1 MEKPYLIQA
10 DYIRDNPFAEKHTYK
25 IYHDGSHPVATRM
38 VRSKGKRPP
47 KKPANTAFDIAF
59 DSLYFQAKRKG
70 LSGDEMADYIQA
82 GLTKLYPASSTLRK
96 YILEKMDKKQRN
108 LWKRIKRF
116 KRKVNM
122 NRWNYFVTFTC
133 DPKKHTE
140 ESFRKKLRKCLSNLH
155 TRRGWK
161 YMGVF
166 EYGEANGSIHFHALI
181 YIPENEMIGELVE
194 KREYSKKRGE
204 VRTRY
209 GNTYFDEYFG
219 ISDFQEVNPILLK
232 RGGTSRYLVKYITK
246 TGEKIVYS
254 RGIPSEICKELSDND
269 VVGTYLDFVMK
280 YVLWDDVIDWE
291 RDVKNYGKKREETK
305 GQRKLI

>member
-1 MEKPYLIQA
+1 MAKAYLIPA
-10 DYIRDNPFAEKHTYK
+10 DYLRNNPFAETHKYK
-25 IYHDGSHPVATRM
+25 IYHDGDHPVATRI

-70 LSGDEMADYIQA
+70 LKDEEMVDYIQA

-96 YILEKMDKKQRN
+96 YILEKIDKKQRN

-166 EYGEANGSIHFHALI
+166 EYGEANGAIHFHALI
-181 YIPENEMIGELVE
+181 YVPNGEMIGDIVAVS
-194 KREYSKKRGE
+194 EYSKKRSE
-204 VRTRY
+204 RYTRY
-209 GNTYFDEYFG
+209 GNTFFDDAFG
-219 ISDFQEVNPILLK
+219 KSDFQEVNPVLLK

-254 RGIPSEICKELSDND
+254 RGIPAEICKELSDND
-269 VVGTYLDFVMK
+269 VVGTYLDFVTK
-280 YVLWDDVIDWE
+280 YVLWDDVLDWE
-291 RDVKNYGKKREETK
+291 RDIKDYGKKKRL
-305 GQRKLI
+305 RV